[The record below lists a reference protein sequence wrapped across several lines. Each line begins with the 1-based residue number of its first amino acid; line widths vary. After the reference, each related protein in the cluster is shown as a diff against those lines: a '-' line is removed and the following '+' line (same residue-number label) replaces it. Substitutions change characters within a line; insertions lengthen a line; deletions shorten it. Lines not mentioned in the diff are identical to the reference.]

1 MAELLA
7 TGALSTLF
15 GGGAAT
21 GLSLG
26 GGLAAT
32 AGVGAGVGAAAGASS
47 ALAILQGVASAVAA
61 IGAVGT
67 GISAMA
73 ASEEA
78 ADQADLQAGQE
89 KIQATQRQTQ
99 MKRELLRILGENDVA
114 FAAGGVDVGAGGG
127 IAEQAR
133 AAARKQAATE
143 IGIDRDQDEY
153 RRALLKV
160 RSRGL
165 RRRGGEQL
173 MGGFGQAL
181 GIGLDF
187 GMDVAERG
195 I

>member
-1 MAELLA
+1 MTDPLTAGFFA
-7 TGALSTLF
+7 SLF
-15 GGGAAT
+15 GGGGAAA
-21 GLSLG
+21 GASLG

-32 AGVGAGVGAAAGASS
+32 ATATAGGAAAASSS
-47 ALAILQGVASAVAA
+47 ALSILQGVASAIAA

-78 ADQADLQAGQE
+78 ADQTELQAGQE
-89 KIQATQRQTQ
+89 KVQATQRQTQ

-133 AAARKQAATE
+133 ASARKEAATE
-143 IGIDRDQDEY
+143 INIDRDNDEY
-153 RRALLKV
+153 RRALLRV

-173 MGGFGQAL
+173 LSGFGQAA
-181 GIGLDF
+181 GIGLDYRI
-187 GMDVAERG
+187 DQIERG
-195 I
+195 V